1 MDDVR
6 VLKAA
11 DNMNDRVNLTDICKK
26 LVSKSLTFG
35 RALYEAGDINELDYS
50 RCCLL
55 RVIEVC

>member
-26 LVSKSLTFG
+26 LVSKSFTFG
-35 RALYEAGDINELDYS
+35 RALYKAGDITNSITAGVVFSE
-50 RCCLL
+50 
-55 RVIEVC
+55 